1 MRKKNQKQ
9 MPLLFNSIDHPR
21 AAEWENISRILDDNP
36 TIYDLVLQDLIRGV
50 KNRNT
55 GAEGMSAEQVVRAA
69 IIKQTEEFSYE
80 DLAFHILDSRCYR
93 SFCRIGITHKGFQKS
108 ALCNNIKA
116 ISPETW
122 EAISRVVVTYAKDKK
137 IERGREARMD
147 CTVVSS
153 NIHKPFDSTLLFDS
167 VRVLTRM
174 LGQTNERFKDVN
186 ISFSDHTRRAK
197 RRVLGVMNA
206 NNKKVRT
213 KKYEDLL
220 KVTNKTVSY
229 AETAVSLLEEF
240 SFKYPHLMDPAQSVA
255 EELKRIIELT
265 HRVIDQTTRRVMHGE
280 SVPSS
285 EKIVSIFEPHTD
297 IIKKDKRD
305 TFYGHKVCLSSGSS
319 NLITDCLIVDGNP
332 KDSNLTDDMLD
343 RQEEIYGRYPLKVAM
358 DGGFA
363 STENVESA
371 KGKGVKDVCFAKR
384 RGIEI
389 EDMCRSEY
397 VYKRLRRFRAG
408 VESGISWLK
417 RCFGFAVCTWKTL
430 RSFKS
435 YVWASIVSI
444 NLLTLARSEFK

>member
-255 EELKRIIELT
+255 EELKRVRYL
-265 HRVIDQTTRRVMHGE
+265 RLNRR
-280 SVPSS
+280 
-285 EKIVSIFEPHTD
+285 
-297 IIKKDKRD
+297 
-305 TFYGHKVCLSSGSS
+305 L
-319 NLITDCLIVDGNP
+319 
-332 KDSNLTDDMLD
+332 
-343 RQEEIYGRYPLKVAM
+343 EICEPLKAVKNH
-358 DGGFA
+358 GPPQRWRGLT
-363 STENVESA
+363 STNPI
-371 KGKGVKDVCFAKR
+371 D
-384 RGIEI
+384 
-389 EDMCRSEY
+389 
-397 VYKRLRRFRAG
+397 
-408 VESGISWLK
+408 
-417 RCFGFAVCTWKTL
+417 
-430 RSFKS
+430 
-435 YVWASIVSI
+435 
-444 NLLTLARSEFK
+444 LLFDLPFLAP